1 MQIVRDITTIT
12 EPTDIIVTLEAAKNY
27 LRVDFNEDDTLIQGL
42 IDSAIK
48 RLEQYAGIAFSPREL
63 QVVAFVDE
71 FIEPPYAPIN
81 TISKIE
87 FFSGGEWIELTA
99 EFDYYTLGE
108 TYKKVF
114 FRTVG
119 PNEFRFT
126 YECGFTTVPSTIY
139 NAILKLVSDLYDF
152 RASESP
158 NDKLNELQMTAYEL
172 VQPFKRINYIL

>member
-1 MQIVRDITTIT
+1 MQIVRDITTT
-12 EPTDIIVTLEAAKNY
+12 VEPTDIIVTLEAAKNY
-27 LRVDFNEDDTLIQGL
+27 LRVDFNEDDVLIQGL
-42 IDSAIK
+42 IDSAQK

-87 FFSGGEWIELTA
+87 YFSGGIWIELTP
-99 EFDYYTLGE
+99 EFDYYILGE

-119 PNEFRFT
+119 PNEFKFT
-126 YECGFTTVPSTIY
+126 YTCGFDSVPATIY

-172 VQPFKRINYIL
+172 VQPYKRINYIL